1 MAGSYLSLL
10 PDEDNEV
17 HGEHQKDQQDGEVAR
32 DERVRGCN
40 NAPVC
45 ELYKRVCVCVCVCDN
60 FYIHVV
66 LHSMSLYETR
76 RDKGK
81 NNITQY
87 DMMCYSEE
95 KYIPSRPIG

>member
-45 ELYKRVCVCVCVCDN
+45 ELYKCVCDN
-60 FYIHVV
+60 IYINVFYINV
-66 LHSMSLYETR
+66 LHCMSLH
-76 RDKGK
+76 
-81 NNITQY
+81 
-87 DMMCYSEE
+87 
-95 KYIPSRPIG
+95 